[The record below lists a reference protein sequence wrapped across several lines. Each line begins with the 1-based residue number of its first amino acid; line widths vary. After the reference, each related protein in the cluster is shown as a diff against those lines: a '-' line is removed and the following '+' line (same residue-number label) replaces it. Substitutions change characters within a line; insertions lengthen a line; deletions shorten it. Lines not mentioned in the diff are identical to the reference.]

1 MAVTIAVCA
10 FFGVWL
16 DEQYPNFSPLFS
28 VALSLFGVLVAMYL
42 VIRQVLNMTDEKPWF
57 MNVFL
62 RFCIYAFLLVCAM
75 FFVAQAIVQ
84 HYEIALFFEL
94 EKLFLFHLILSECV
108 MIIVY
113 TIFVLSRKNTAFAF
127 LGTGLVR
134 MVAIVLF
141 IFPLIKEEFSA
152 SPVETFFLI
161 IPYFVLTAMEV
172 VFTIRL
178 INFGEK
184 NNKNTSKMS

>member
-1 MAVTIAVCA
+1 
-10 FFGVWL
+10 
-16 DEQYPNFSPLFS
+16 
-28 VALSLFGVLVAMYL
+28 
-42 VIRQVLNMTDEKPWF
+42 
-57 MNVFL
+57 MNVFF

-84 HYEIALFFEL
+84 RYQITLFFEL
-94 EKLFLFHLILSECV
+94 EKLFLFHLALSECV

-127 LGTGLVR
+127 LGTGLIR

-152 SPVETFFLI
+152 SPVETFFLM
-161 IPYFVLTAMEV
+161 IPYFILTALEV
-172 VFTIRL
+172 MFTIKL
-178 INFGEK
+178 VNFGEK
-184 NNKNTSKMS
+184 NKNTPKIS